1 MAVARGKS
9 DSPIRLPRNVAK
21 IARVVVAPNVH
32 EFSVFNVF
40 IVQLPPF
47 KRGKSTEGMGRL
59 STTFSP
65 ACLFRRAGPS
75 NLAPVF
81 KLNHHEL
88 ERREIVRAPMG
99 GREGRWERRA
109 TVALI
114 TLSPISR
121 SRFGQRSGDGGGAAA
136 VPKNTVKARLRT
148 QCSIWGK

>member
-47 KRGKSTEGMGRL
+47 KRWKSTEGMGRL
-59 STTFSP
+59 STTFP
-65 ACLFRRAGPS
+65 PVCLFQRADPS

-81 KLNHHEL
+81 KLNHHEHG
-88 ERREIVRAPMG
+88 RREIVRAPMG
-99 GREGRWERRA
+99 GREGGREGGRGER
-109 TVALI
+109 
-114 TLSPISR
+114 TLR
-121 SRFGQRSGDGGGAAA
+121 S
-136 VPKNTVKARLRT
+136 
-148 QCSIWGK
+148 